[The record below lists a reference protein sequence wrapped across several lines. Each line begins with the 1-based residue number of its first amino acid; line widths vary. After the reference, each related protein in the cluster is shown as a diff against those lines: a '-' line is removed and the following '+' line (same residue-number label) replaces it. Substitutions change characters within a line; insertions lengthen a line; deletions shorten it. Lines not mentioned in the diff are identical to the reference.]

1 MAQIIMAQK
10 ISEKKVT
17 SDIISLISKKIIF
30 FEDVIQRTILH
41 VQKNKML
48 DIIGISEVN
57 NCIHLLFELSK
68 SIKEIGKIS
77 LEKENTDNAIN
88 LLQNINNELSS
99 LFKVYGTELFEDLL
113 WICFGNNSIN
123 AYATSELEKQKFEL
137 LKKYFHPT
145 SYKILN
151 TNANKGSDKS
161 LAEET
166 SSTLFLSEKSKNL
179 DAIDVSIKVKPF
191 HLKVY
196 GMQVIVHNK
205 KSLIIYGIV
214 DDIIIDLLDNLYI
227 NAKIKTFK
235 ESAPKSPE
243 FQDETFIKF
252 IKSFLL
258 KDFLIYD
265 THDVY
270 SKYVGYL
277 SNLASINQKTIGQTV
292 KDFIS
297 SELFSKRST
306 IIQLLIKSEKHDN
319 QYLAYLLYDLLS
331 NDTNCSNNISSN
343 INIIDSV
350 EQTMLFDS
358 FPWSIKQYF
367 KDAMKKTIQY
377 TNELT
382 NFDSQKIPLEQQIC
396 LLKAPDS
403 VKEKAMQKL
412 KEIKAKSED
421 SGSKARQYLDGLLKI
436 PFNIYK
442 REPILNLMKEIKAD
456 FASLVKSDN
465 IYIKELKEKD
475 KDKEKDKEKEKDSY
489 TSLEILQTLK
499 ALKTKTDIN
508 IPLFLENKSKSELT
522 TYILK
527 INSIILKENSG
538 PKKKKLKYSNKSRS
552 EMIKMIEDEMATNI
566 YYKKELKELFSDST
580 ISKEPPALVKQ
591 IETKYAQINTYMN
604 SVTGTLN
611 TAVHAH
617 EKAKKQVE
625 RIVAQWIAGNDNT
638 GYVLGFEGAPGIG
651 KTTLAKGLANCLKD
665 AAGIS
670 RPFALIAIGGDANSS
685 SLVGHSY
692 TYVGSTWG
700 QIVQILMDKKCMN
713 PIILIDEVDKI
724 SRTEHGK
731 EIIGILTHLLDTSQN
746 EGFQD
751 KYFSGIELD
760 LSKVL
765 FILSYNDVDAIDKIL
780 LDRVHRIKFDNL
792 SIEDKI
798 EIANKHLLPDIY
810 KKVGLENMIK
820 METET
825 LKFIIEEY
833 TLEPGVRKLK
843 EKLYEIVGEINLEI
857 MKTSTATTTAII
869 APIIVTI
876 DDIKNKYFKDRRE
889 NRISKVADE
898 SRVGSINCLY
908 ATSLGSSGILAASA
922 KFFPATKFLEFK
934 LTGLLDQMMQE
945 SFQISLTMAYNML
958 SEEQKK
964 ELVTRYTTSG
974 IHLHMGDGSVSK
986 SGTSAGIAITIL
998 IYSLLSGKK
1007 IKNTFAVTGEAS
1019 DLNGKVGEIGAL
1031 TYKFQGG
1038 IKAGVKSFI
1047 FPKENA
1053 KDYDD
1058 FIKKYGSTDLVKGIS
1073 FHQIEHIDEA
1083 IALIME

>member
-1 MAQIIMAQK
+1 MAQK
-10 ISEKKVT
+10 KISP
-17 SDIISLISKKIIF
+17 DIISLISKKIIF
-30 FEDVIQRTILH
+30 FEDVIQKTILH

-57 NCIHLLFELSK
+57 SCVNMLFELSQK
-68 SIKEIGKIS
+68 IKDININELTNSDKV
-77 LEKENTDNAIN
+77 TDKVSDNIIN
-88 LLQNINNELSS
+88 ILQNVNNELSC
-99 LFKVYGTELFEDLL
+99 LFRIFGTDLFEDLL

-123 AYATSELEKQKFEL
+123 YYTSTDMDRHKFEL

-145 SYKILN
+145 SYKIMNVAKALDKV
-151 TNANKGSDKS
+151 TSVSD
-161 LAEET
+161 ENI
-166 SSTLFLSEKSKNL
+166 LSEKSNNL
-179 DAIDVSIKVKPF
+179 DSIDVSIKVKSF

-196 GMQVIVHNK
+196 GLQLIVHNIQQK
-205 KSLIIYGIV
+205 KSLIITGVV
-214 DDIIIDLLDNLYI
+214 DNILLDLLDNIYI
-227 NAKIKTFK
+227 NTKIKMIK
-235 ESAPKSPE
+235 DNAPKTPE
-243 FQDETFIKF
+243 FQDETFNKYIQ
-252 IKSFLL
+252 SLNL
-258 KDFLIYD
+258 KDFFIYD
-265 THDVY
+265 THNIY
-270 SKYVGYL
+270 SKYMGYL
-277 SNLASINQKTIGQTV
+277 SNITNIRQKTIAQTV
-292 KDFIS
+292 KEFIS
-297 SELFSKRST
+297 ADLFSKRLT
-306 IIQLLIKSEKHDN
+306 IIQLLIKSENHDN

-331 NDTNCSNNISSN
+331 NDLNSLNTTGTTGSNTNSN
-343 INIIDSV
+343 IVDTT
-350 EQTMLFDS
+350 EQTLLLDS
-358 FPWSIKQYF
+358 LPWSIKQYF
-367 KDAMKKTIQY
+367 KEAMKNTIQY

-382 NFDSQKIPLEQQIC
+382 NFDNHKIPLEQQIC
-396 LLKAPDS
+396 LLKAPDT

-412 KEIKAKSED
+412 KEIKAKTED

-436 PFNIYK
+436 PFCIYR
-442 REPILNLMKEIKAD
+442 REPILNLMNEIKAD
-456 FASLVKSDN
+456 FVSLMKNQGENN
-465 IYIKELKEKD
+465 IFKKELKETKD
-475 KDKEKDKEKEKDSY
+475 MYS
-489 TSLEILQTLK
+489 SLEISNY
-499 ALKTKTDIN
+499 LKTYKSKENEYNYVLD
-508 IPLFLENKSKSELT
+508 LLQNKSKSELT

-527 INSIILKENSG
+527 LNELIVKFLKG
-538 PKKKKLKYSNKSRS
+538 TPVKKLKHSNKSRTDLILIV
-552 EMIKMIEDEMATNI
+552 ETFLGDPNVKANI
-566 YYKKELKELFSDST
+566 YLEKELKELFVSSVKENT
-580 ISKEPPALVKQ
+580 NINQISF
-591 IETKYAQINTYMN
+591 KYDKITNYISSIKT
-604 SVTGTLN
+604 TLDV
-611 TAVHAH
+611 AVHAH

-625 RIVAQWIAGNDNT
+625 RIIAQWIAGNDNT
-638 GYVLGFEGAPGIG
+638 GYILGFEGAPGIG

-665 AAGIS
+665 EQGNS
-670 RPFALIAIGGDANSS
+670 RPFSLIAIGGDANSS

-731 EIIGILTHLLDTSQN
+731 EIIGILTHLLDTTQN
-746 EGFQD
+746 ECFQD
-751 KYFSGIELD
+751 KYFSGIDLD

-798 EIANKHLLPDIY
+798 EICNKHLLPDIY
-810 KKVGLENMIK
+810 KKVDLNGMIEMTK
-820 METET
+820 DT

-857 MKTSTATTTAII
+857 MKNAHLDAFPV
-869 APIIVTI
+869 PIIVTI

-889 NRISKVADE
+889 IRFSKIAED

-908 ATSLGSSGILAASA
+908 ATTLGSSGILAASA
-922 KFFPATKFLEFK
+922 KFFPATKFLELK

-945 SFQISLTMAYNML
+945 SFQISLTMAYNL
-958 SEEQKK
+958 LPLERQKQLLEK
-964 ELVTRYTTSG
+964 HSNSG

-986 SGTSAGIAITIL
+986 SGTSAGIAITL
-998 IYSLLSGKK
+998 LMYSLLSDKK

-1031 TYKFQGG
+1031 GYKFQGG

-1058 FIKKYGSTDLVKGIS
+1058 FFKKYGETKLVEGIS
-1073 FHQIEHIDEA
+1073 FYQVDHINEA